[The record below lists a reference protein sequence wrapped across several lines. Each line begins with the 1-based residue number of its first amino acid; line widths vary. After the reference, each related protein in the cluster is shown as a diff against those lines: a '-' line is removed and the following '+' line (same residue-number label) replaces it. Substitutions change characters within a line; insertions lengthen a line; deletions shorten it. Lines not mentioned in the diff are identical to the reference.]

1 MTNNNFI
8 IEWLERGLLSIYNHT
23 KDIIYKQQRKK
34 FIRDFNLQGDKI
46 DIKPPFSFI
55 SGKEF
60 AKIGKNFKVMPYFRM
75 QCISNYEGQKYTPE
89 LIIGDNVMLNPFCHI
104 ECINKIVI
112 GNNVLVGSHV
122 LITDHSHGKLEM
134 RDIPFTSRQLVTK
147 GPVIIEDNV
156 WIGEHACIMPGVT
169 IGKGSIIGA
178 NAVVT
183 RDIPPYSVAGGVPAR
198 VLRTINDN

>member
-60 AKIGKNFKVMPYFRM
+60 AKIGKNFKVMPYFR
-75 QCISNYEGQKYTPE
+75 
-89 LIIGDNVMLNPFCHI
+89 
-104 ECINKIVI
+104 INTSVI
-112 GNNVLVGSHV
+112 
-122 LITDHSHGKLEM
+122 
-134 RDIPFTSRQLVTK
+134 
-147 GPVIIEDNV
+147 
-156 WIGEHACIMPGVT
+156 
-169 IGKGSIIGA
+169 
-178 NAVVT
+178 
-183 RDIPPYSVAGGVPAR
+183 
-198 VLRTINDN
+198 